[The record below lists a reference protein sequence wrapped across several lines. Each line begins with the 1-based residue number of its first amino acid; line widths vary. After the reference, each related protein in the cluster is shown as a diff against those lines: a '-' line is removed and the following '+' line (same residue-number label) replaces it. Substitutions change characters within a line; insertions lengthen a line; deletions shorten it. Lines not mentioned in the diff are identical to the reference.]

1 MDDSYSR
8 RKDDGSPPLRPC
20 RRGRPTLRTG
30 KKKNKEGTLYTIT
43 TLAMPK
49 NGIRQLQIKTEA
61 FSCYFYLYIQ
71 FEDCRYSSVKF
82 KYVVSCQRVK
92 GFCDHDDEL

>member
-1 MDDSYSR
+1 
-8 RKDDGSPPLRPC
+8 
-20 RRGRPTLRTG
+20 
-30 KKKNKEGTLYTIT
+30 
-43 TLAMPK
+43 MPK